1 MKLLNSYYILD
12 TDGHE
17 LPSVEILSSD
27 GVYFID
33 NLDLGTEVM
42 VESLSAARDVA
53 RALRNRNQRNY
64 NKANV

>member
-1 MKLLNSYYILD
+1 MKLLEIYPILD
-12 TDGHE
+12 LDGNE
-17 LPSVEILSSD
+17 LPSVEIYSID
-27 GVYFID
+27 GIYFID

-64 NKANV
+64 NKG

>member
-1 MKLLNSYYILD
+1 MKLLEIYPILD
-12 TDGHE
+12 LDGHE
-17 LPSVEILSSD
+17 LPSVEIYSID
-27 GVYFID
+27 GIYFID

-64 NKANV
+64 NKG

>member
-1 MKLLNSYYILD
+1 MKLLERYFIID
-12 TDGHE
+12 TDGDE
-17 LPSVEILSSD
+17 LPSVEILASD
-27 GVYFID
+27 GIYIID

-64 NKANV
+64 NKGV